1 MNKDEILLEFIEQ
14 KSIDALS
21 LFTKSIDDFE
31 APADVIA
38 KVFGAKDNFSK
49 MQDEDI
55 KKLVASFKNNLTL
68 LVQKT
73 WVEKSDIALKE
84 KLLYQLEIFLQDYKL
99 LQDYSLFL
107 HIIF

>member
-38 KVFGAKDNFSK
+38 KVFGAKDNFSI

-68 LVQKT
+68 LVQ
-73 WVEKSDIALKE
+73 
-84 KLLYQLEIFLQDYKL
+84 
-99 LQDYSLFL
+99 
-107 HIIF
+107 